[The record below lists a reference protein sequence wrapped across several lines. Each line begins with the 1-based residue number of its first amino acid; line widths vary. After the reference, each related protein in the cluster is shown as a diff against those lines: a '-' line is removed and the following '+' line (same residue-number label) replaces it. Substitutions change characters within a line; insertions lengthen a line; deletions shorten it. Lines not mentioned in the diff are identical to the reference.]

1 MLVQL
6 CISSFPLITKVTSS
20 SVLNINSLTPPFC
33 LSDSFVALNGKED
46 VTDNLMAMEIYLWNP
61 ISLTLLSISESYVSF
76 SVNF

>member
-1 MLVQL
+1 MLAQL

-46 VTDNLMAMEIYLWNP
+46 VTDNLMAMEIYL
-61 ISLTLLSISESYVSF
+61 
-76 SVNF
+76 